1 MLFGHDPDDPA
12 TAPAPRPD
20 LLGIASRPPPVPPTL
35 AFVRPPGWE
44 QAHPD
49 LHSAF
54 ADLQNHLGDRMF
66 EVALPEVFAQAARQ
80 HRIINLA
87 EMAKAYFR
95 YGRQRDQLGAKLGA
109 ALQDGEGIPARDYLA
124 ALDWKPVLY
133 AGLGE
138 IFTRCDAIVT
148 PAAPGPAP
156 HGLSSTGDASF
167 NALWT
172 LLGTPAGHR
181 AVAVGGKRIAHGG
194 TAGGA
199 TPRRRAAFATGPLA
213 VRRDRARRD
222 LMNRIM
228 AVLAFGVLAGFLGI
242 LLWHVPETDLI
253 IVAAVVIALAAWDFL
268 TSSGGN
274 GSR

>member
-1 MLFGHDPDDPA
+1 MIPMIQPLP
-12 TAPAPRPD
+12 PRRARISWASP
-20 LLGIASRPPPVPPTL
+20 SRPPPVPPTL

-172 LLGTPAGHR
+172 LLGTPAVTVPLLSAANALPMG
-181 AVAVGGKRIAHGG
+181 VQLVGPRHGDGRLLRLAHWLCEEIAQG
-194 TAGGA
+194 
-199 TPRRRAAFATGPLA
+199 
-213 VRRDRARRD
+213 
-222 LMNRIM
+222 
-228 AVLAFGVLAGFLGI
+228 
-242 LLWHVPETDLI
+242 ET
-253 IVAAVVIALAAWDFL
+253 
-268 TSSGGN
+268 
-274 GSR
+274 